1 MAGIGPVAAP
11 PVHFSMVVTAAPSP
25 FCSPEKDPFL
35 LLQSTLSCVER
46 ILQRSDRPLLHALC
60 PNWCE
65 CKQKARRKLGV
76 RGRNI

>member
-46 ILQRSDRPLLHALC
+46 ILQRSSDRPLL
-60 PNWCE
+60 NDWRE
-65 CKQKARRKLGV
+65 CAQRARQKPWV
-76 RGRNI
+76 RG